1 MLLFAALHH
10 LSWLAFLGLF
20 LWAGVVGLP
29 RHGALILSC
38 LLWYVLGYWLLR
50 GVVGIAHACRSA
62 AVVLPPQ
69 EAVVIRRVILE
80 EITPDTRQRRIVLH
94 DLPISDERNGHAR

>member
-1 MLLFAALHH
+1 MLLFAALHR

-50 GVVGIAHACRSA
+50 GVVGIAHACRRAAPSRRGHFSWHGSGRSA
-62 AVVLPPQ
+62 SRSA
-69 EAVVIRRVILE
+69 
-80 EITPDTRQRRIVLH
+80 
-94 DLPISDERNGHAR
+94 